1 MAASDCSRMRT
12 HDERTSHDKLG
23 RGAVDVDA
31 VVSLHRVRAGVFRE
45 TLRQGQHK
53 HVVMLRQTIDVTLGD
68 DVIVKVPGDT
78 RWGCGSGGGG
88 DATAE
93 ACTLTLADGLIHRL
107 LGHFHAS
114 LQTRRQQT
122 FYYGL
127 GMLV

>member
-1 MAASDCSRMRT
+1 MRT

-31 VVSLHRVRAGVFRE
+31 VVSLDRVRAGVLGE
-45 TLRQGQHK
+45 TLGQGQHK
-53 HVVMLRQTIDVTLGD
+53 HVVMLRQPIDVTLGD

-78 RWGCGSGGGG
+78 RWGDGMRSGGG